1 MRELR
6 SKIETPFDCK
16 YINAV
21 KPDDVDLPEGMEI
34 VHQCVEGRW
43 QIHITYKIKRP
54 EDLLTLKNT
63 IDEII
68 RALQVI
74 ERSIPQ

>member
-1 MRELR
+1 
-6 SKIETPFDCK
+6 
-16 YINAV
+16 
-21 KPDDVDLPEGMEI
+21 MEI
-34 VHQCVEGRW
+34 AHQCVEGRW